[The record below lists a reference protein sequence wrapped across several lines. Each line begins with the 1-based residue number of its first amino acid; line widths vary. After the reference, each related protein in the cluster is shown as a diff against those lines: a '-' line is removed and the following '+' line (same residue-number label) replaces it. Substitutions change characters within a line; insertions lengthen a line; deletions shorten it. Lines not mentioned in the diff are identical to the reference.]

1 MRIIKKFLF
10 AGFSLIFSLI
20 IITGCAK
27 GNKAEENTIYI
38 NKNGNVTGAI
48 VESFDK
54 DIYKEDELK
63 TQIEKEIEV
72 YEEDNK
78 DASIKLQKFDVSDG
92 KAKVNIEYDSIESYS
107 GFNNVVAYCGTIK
120 AAQAAGYEFL
130 GEFKSTGKKPPIT
143 IEEIDKSEDYK
154 VIILS
159 ERQKIVTD
167 FKVLYTSTNV
177 EVSDD
182 LKTVTVSDS
191 DDNTQYI
198 YIIYKK

>member
-10 AGFSLIFSLI
+10 AGFLLIFSLLI
-20 IITGCAK
+20 TTGCTK

-63 TQIEKEIEV
+63 AQIEKEIESF
-72 YEEDNK
+72 ENNK
-78 DASIKLQKFDVSDG
+78 KGVLVELKKFDVGGG
-92 KAKVNIEYDSIESYS
+92 KARVNIEYDSVDSYS

-130 GEFKSTGKKPPIT
+130 GEFKSTGKKPSIT

-159 ERQKIVTD
+159 ERQKVVTD